1 MSTTTVSNS
10 AASVNPDIAVATVT
24 RGGEVYQEIVTGLV
38 NQPYD
43 EIYLSYTGTD
53 LTGVVY
59 RLSGV
64 IVATL
69 TLGYTSGNLTSVVR
83 T

>member
-1 MSTTTVSNS
+1 MPTTVSNS
-10 AASVNPDIAVATVT
+10 AVSVNPDIPVATVV
-24 RGGEVYQEIVTGLV
+24 RSGNVYQEIVQGLV

-43 EIYLSYTGTD
+43 QITLSYTGTD

-59 RLSGV
+59 KLSGV
-64 IVATL
+64 TVATL

-83 T
+83 S

>member
-43 EIYLSYTGTD
+43 QINLSYTGTD

>member
-1 MSTTTVSNS
+1 MATTVSNS
-10 AASVNPDIAVATVT
+10 AASVNPDIPVATVV
-24 RGGEVYQEIVTGLV
+24 RNSNVYQEIVQGLV

-43 EIYLSYTGTD
+43 QITLSYTGTD

-64 IVATL
+64 TVATL

-83 T
+83 S

>member
-1 MSTTTVSNS
+1 MPTTVSNS
-10 AASVNPDIAVATVT
+10 ATAVNPDIPVATVV
-24 RGGEVYQEIVTGLV
+24 RNGNVYQEIVQGLV

-43 EIYLSYTGTD
+43 QITLSYTGAD
-53 LTGVVY
+53 LTGVIY

-64 IVATL
+64 TVATL

-83 T
+83 S

>member
-1 MSTTTVSNS
+1 MPTTVSNS
-10 AASVNPDIAVATVT
+10 AGSVNPDIPVATVV
-24 RGGEVYQEIVTGLV
+24 RNGNVYQEVVQGLV

-43 EIYLSYTGTD
+43 EIALSYTGTN

-59 RLSGV
+59 KLAGV
-64 IVATL
+64 TVATL
-69 TLGYTSGNLTSVVR
+69 TLAYAGSTLTSVVR

>member
-1 MSTTTVSNS
+1 MATTVSNS
-10 AASVNPDIAVATVT
+10 AASVNPDIPVATVV
-24 RGGEVYQEIVTGLV
+24 RSGNVYQEIVTGLV

>member
-1 MSTTTVSNS
+1 MPTTVSNS
-10 AASVNPDIAVATVT
+10 AASVNPDIPVATVV
-24 RGGEVYQEIVTGLV
+24 RSGNVYQEIVQGLV

-43 EIYLSYTGTD
+43 QITLSYTGTD

-59 RLSGV
+59 KLSGV
-64 IVATL
+64 TVATL

-83 T
+83 S